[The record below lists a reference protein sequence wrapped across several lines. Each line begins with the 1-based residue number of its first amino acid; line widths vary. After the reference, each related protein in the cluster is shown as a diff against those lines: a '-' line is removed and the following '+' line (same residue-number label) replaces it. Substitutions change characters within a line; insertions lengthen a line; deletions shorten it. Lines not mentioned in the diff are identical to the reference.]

1 MRVCRVGVSHSCDI
15 TELKTVKESR
25 NKIQTL
31 SKFLANTAYLGVDE
45 FLVLAAF
52 PQIFKYIQ

>member
-31 SKFLANTAYLGVDE
+31 SRFLANTAYLGVDE
-45 FLVLAAF
+45 SLVLAVF
-52 PQIFKYIQ
+52 PPKF

>member
-31 SKFLANTAYLGVDE
+31 SRFLANTAYLGVDE
-45 FLVLAAF
+45 SLALAVF
-52 PQIFKYIQ
+52 PPKF